1 MGFKYEK
8 KNSYEEINKTNE
20 EAMFDYTDEYIRFL
34 NFAKTEYKCV
44 EYFKIVLD
52 DAGFKD
58 LSKTDEKLV
67 KGDKVYYINKD
78 RSIYV
83 AIIGENSIVD
93 GMQIIGGHI
102 DSPRLDTKPMPLFE
116 KHNMALLKTQYY
128 GGIKKYQWLSIPL
141 SMYAVIYNEKGER
154 IEVVIGEKSDEPCF
168 TITDL
173 LPHLA
178 SDQMKETADKF
189 INPENLS
196 VVIGSIPD
204 KDEKDNKIKMAI
216 LKLLN
221 KKYGIKE
228 IDFARSDIRFVP
240 SFRAKY
246 IGFDK
251 GLVAGYGQ
259 DDRVCSYATIKAII
273 DLSNS
278 NKELDKTVLAV
289 IVDKEEIGS
298 KGNTSMNSK
307 AFDLF
312 VSELLKRAEDKESV
326 LELYKAYSNSKMIS
340 ADVASAVEPMYED
353 VSDIQNA
360 NILGCGICI
369 EKYTGS
375 GGKYSANEA
384 SAEYMSYIMKLYD
397 DNNIKYQ
404 IGTLGKI
411 GKGGGGTIAYI
422 LADKGIEIVDS
433 GTSLLGMHSPYEVA
447 STIDIY
453 MTYKAYKVFF
463 VGK

>member
-1 MGFKYEK
+1 MDLKYEK

-20 EAMFDYTDEYIRFL
+20 GEMFEYTDDYIRFL

-44 EYFKIVLD
+44 EYFKIALD
-52 DAGFKD
+52 DAGFKEISRIETE
-58 LSKTDEKLV
+58 LK
-67 KGDKVYYINKD
+67 KGDKVYFINKD
-78 RSIYV
+78 RSIYA
-83 AIIGENSIVD
+83 AIIGEKSIVD

-116 KHNMALLKTQYY
+116 KQNMALLKTQYY
-128 GGIKKYQWLSIPL
+128 GGIKKYQWLAIPL
-141 SMYAVIYNEKGER
+141 SMYAVIYDEKGER
-154 IEVVIGEKSDEPCF
+154 IEVVIGEKNDEPCF

-173 LPHLA
+173 LPHL
-178 SDQMKETADKF
+178 SRDQMKETADNF

-196 VVIGSIPD
+196 VIIGSIPD
-204 KDEKDNKIKMAI
+204 KDEKDNKVKMAI

-240 SFRAKY
+240 SFKAKY

-259 DDRVCSYATIKAII
+259 DDRVCSYATIRAMI
-273 DLSNS
+273 DIGNS
-278 NKELDKTVLAV
+278 NKELDSTIMAV

-298 KGNTSMNSK
+298 EGNTSINSR

-312 VSELLKRAEDKESV
+312 VSELLKKSENKESG
-326 LELYKAYSNSKMIS
+326 LDLLKAYSNSKMIS

-375 GGKYSANEA
+375 GGKYSASDA
-384 SAEYMSYIMKLYD
+384 SAQYMAYIMKLYD
-397 DNNIKYQ
+397 NNNIKYQ
-404 IGTLGKI
+404 VGTLGKI

-422 LADKGIEIVDS
+422 LANKGIEVIDS
-433 GTSLLGMHSPYEVA
+433 GTSLLGMHSPYEVS
-447 STIDIY
+447 STIDVY
-453 MTYKAYKVFF
+453 MTYKAYKAFF
-463 VGK
+463 IGK